1 MTLNSSLNDDVI
13 NMGQNASLPLKER
26 NNNNICYKAISLSKN
41 NILNLQKRKNT
52 STASIQP
59 VWTFF
64 RDFLVIQKMKNE
76 KEQFFKK
83 TIV

>member
-41 NILNLQKRKNT
+41 NILNL
-52 STASIQP
+52 
-59 VWTFF
+59 
-64 RDFLVIQKMKNE
+64 
-76 KEQFFKK
+76 
-83 TIV
+83 